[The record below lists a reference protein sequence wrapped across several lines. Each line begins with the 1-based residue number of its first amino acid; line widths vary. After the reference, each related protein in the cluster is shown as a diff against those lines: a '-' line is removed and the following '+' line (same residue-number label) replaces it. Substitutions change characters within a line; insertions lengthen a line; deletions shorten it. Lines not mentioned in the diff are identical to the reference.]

1 MRLEDHAKGATMT
14 DASRADTTPSRRH
27 SPIRRDSPIAPSS
40 TLFPAA
46 ALSLVIIA
54 LGGCA
59 ASTPMIG
66 SQVSGT
72 ADHSTMVIVQDTEAE
87 DAPDPETTTL
97 EQADGQAKS
106 ELDAAVAA
114 VEEAGADISYIVLN
128 LENGQ
133 TIEHNADRAY
143 YSASTIKAPF
153 CISLVRAQGERGTD
167 ELRRP
172 HHLDHRQLGQRG
184 LSDASRASYGQSFFG
199 ELSAQAG
206 APCDLTHWYCD
217 YSVRDLANI
226 WRVCADWLATDDPC
240 AQWLRDMLGD
250 TLNSRVDD
258 IGGHRPSLHMVEGGM
273 VFGRGALQR
282 HVRRRRG
289 QYAAG
294 KLRHRRRDQ
303 SRFRLQE
310 HRERHEAARL
320 PRQRKAVRGVGRAP
334 RRQNVNPIMAPAKS
348 KGTM

>member
-153 CISLVRAQGERGTD
+153 CISLVRAQGDAARTNYGGLITSTIVNSDNEAYRTLRER
-167 ELRRP
+167 L
-172 HHLDHRQLGQRG
+172 
-184 LSDASRASYGQSFFG
+184 YGQSFFG

-217 YSVRDLANI
+217 YSVRDLTNI
-226 WRVCADWLATDDPC
+226 WRVCADWLATDDPVPNGC
-240 AQWLRDMLGD
+240 ATCSATRS
-250 TLNSRVDD
+250 THASTISRASTKPPH
-258 IGGHRPSLHMVEGGM
+258 G
-273 VFGRGALQR
+273 
-282 HVRRRRG
+282 RRRDGFR
-289 QYAAG
+289 ARRVTTSRSTEAWSIRRR

>member
-46 ALSLVIIA
+46 ALPLVIIA

-59 ASTPMIG
+59 VSTPMIG

-72 ADHSTMVIVQDTEAE
+72 ADHSTMVTVQDTEAE

-153 CISLVRAQGERGTD
+153 CISLVRAQGDAARTNYGGLITSTIVNSDNEAYRTLRER
-167 ELRRP
+167 L
-172 HHLDHRQLGQRG
+172 
-184 LSDASRASYGQSFFG
+184 YGQSFFG

-258 IGGHRPSLHMVEGGM
+258 IAGIDQASTWSKAGWFSGEARYNVTFDGGVVNTPQGSYAIAVATNRGSDFKSIESVMRPLVSL
-273 VFGRGALQR
+273 AN
-282 HVRRRRG
+282 
-289 QYAAG
+289 
-294 KLRHRRRDQ
+294 
-303 SRFRLQE
+303 
-310 HRERHEAARL
+310 ARL
-320 PRQRKAVRGVGRAP
+320 SEA
-334 RRQNVNPIMAPAKS
+334 
-348 KGTM
+348 

>member
-1 MRLEDHAKGATMT
+1 MPP
-14 DASRADTTPSRRH
+14 TPR
-27 SPIRRDSPIAPSS
+27 
-40 TLFPAA
+40 
-46 ALSLVIIA
+46 
-54 LGGCA
+54 
-59 ASTPMIG
+59 
-66 SQVSGT
+66 
-72 ADHSTMVIVQDTEAE
+72 
-87 DAPDPETTTL
+87 TTTL

-153 CISLVRAQGERGTD
+153 CISLVRAQGDAARTNYGGLITSTIVNSDNEAYRTLRER
-167 ELRRP
+167 L
-172 HHLDHRQLGQRG
+172 
-184 LSDASRASYGQSFFG
+184 YGQSFFG

-226 WRVCADWLATDDPC
+226 WRVCARLACDRRPLC
-240 AQWLRDMLGD
+240 PMAARHARRHAQLTR
-250 TLNSRVDD
+250 RRYR
-258 IGGHRPSLHMVEGGM
+258 GHRPSLHMVEGGM

>member
-1 MRLEDHAKGATMT
+1 MGLQPHAARRPCERGNHDRCIARGHNAIPPAFPHTSRLVHRPVIDPFPSGGPVPRYHRTWRVRSIDPHDRVTGLGHRRSF
-14 DASRADTTPSRRH
+14 DNGHRARHRGRR
-27 SPIRRDSPIAPSS
+27 
-40 TLFPAA
+40 
-46 ALSLVIIA
+46 
-54 LGGCA
+54 C
-59 ASTPMIG
+59 
-66 SQVSGT
+66 
-72 ADHSTMVIVQDTEAE
+72 
-87 DAPDPETTTL
+87 PDPETTTL

-133 TIEHNADRAY
+133 TIGHNADRAY

-153 CISLVRAQGERGTD
+153 CISLVRAQGDAARTNYGGLITSTIVNSDNEAYRTLRER
-167 ELRRP
+167 L
-172 HHLDHRQLGQRG
+172 
-184 LSDASRASYGQSFFG
+184 YGQSFFG

-258 IGGHRPSLHMVEGGM
+258 IAGIDQASTWSKAGWFSGEARYNVTFDGGVVNTPQGSYAIAVATNRGSDFKSIESVMRPLVSL
-273 VFGRGALQR
+273 AN
-282 HVRRRRG
+282 
-289 QYAAG
+289 
-294 KLRHRRRDQ
+294 
-303 SRFRLQE
+303 
-310 HRERHEAARL
+310 ARL
-320 PRQRKAVRGVGRAP
+320 SEA
-334 RRQNVNPIMAPAKS
+334 
-348 KGTM
+348 